1 MLEREALIQLLE
13 AYLPEGLKGTTDLG
27 SKMDSVF
34 RILEERFS
42 SDERA
47 LLGRGTVKNLN
58 DNAMFLTW
66 IARSLAAL
74 SPRPLEKLVTNLIM
88 GSAVGRKASSRRFE
102 DRYGYA
108 GPVTIVIN
116 PTMRCNIRCTGCYAF
131 HYERHRDMEY
141 DTLAKVLREARDMGV
156 RFITV
161 TGGEPYLYPHLFRMA
176 EEFSDLMFMT
186 YTNGTLLDDGTV
198 RRIVEAGN
206 LMPAISVEG
215 FEKETDERRGK
226 GIHRALLEAMER
238 LERAGAFFGFS
249 ATPTSRNADLLATD
263 EFVDHYIRR
272 GALFAWYFNYLPLG
286 RNPDVSLMPSP
297 EQRDRVREATCR
309 WQKTKPIF
317 IGDFWNHGACVGG
330 CLSASRYCYIT
341 VEGRVQPCTF
351 VPFYTHRV
359 QEHTLEEIFESPFFR
374 SIRESQPYHS
384 NLLRPCKIIDHPE
397 DLRELVHAC
406 GAKPSYEGAEQIVTC
421 DAVKEFLD
429 RYSREYAAMADR
441 AWNGPDYQGGRSC
454 LSPFLGRINVETF
467 FGDRMKTARRMT
479 RRKAEKSADR
489 TPDKE
494 VA

>member
-1 MLEREALIQLLE
+1 MGDRDALIRLME
-13 AYLPEGLKGTTDLG
+13 HHLPEEGKGKADLG

-34 RILEERFS
+34 RILEKRFS

-47 LLGRGTVKNLN
+47 LLGRGAVKNLN
-58 DNAMFLTW
+58 DNPMFISWL
-66 IARSLAAL
+66 ARSLAAL

-88 GSAVGRKASSRRFE
+88 GTAVGRKASSRSFV
-102 DRYGYA
+102 DRHGHT

-116 PTMRCNIRCTGCYAF
+116 PTMRCNIRCTGCYSF
-131 HYERHRDMEY
+131 HYQKSQDMEY

-161 TGGEPYLYPHLFRMA
+161 SGGEPYLYPHLFRMA

-186 YTNGTLLDDGTV
+186 YTNATLLDDGMV
-198 RRIVEAGN
+198 RRIAEAGN
-206 LMPAISVEG
+206 LMPAVSVEG
-215 FEKETDERRGK
+215 FEKETDERRGQ
-226 GIHRALLEAMER
+226 GVHQALLGAMER
-238 LERAGAFFGFS
+238 LALAGVFFGFS
-249 ATPTSRNADLLATD
+249 ATPTSRNADILATD
-263 EFVDHYIRR
+263 EFVDYYIRR

-286 RNPDVSLMPSP
+286 RNPDVSLMPHP
-297 EQRDRVREATCR
+297 EQRDRIREATYR
-309 WQKTKPIF
+309 WQKTKPLF
-317 IGDFWNHGACVGG
+317 IGDFWNHGASVGG

-359 QEHTLEEIFESPFFR
+359 QENTLEEIFDSPFFR
-374 SIRESQPYHS
+374 SIRDRQPYHS

-406 GAKPSYEGAEQIVTC
+406 GAKPSYDGAEQIVTC
-421 DAVKEFLD
+421 DEVKGFLD
-429 RYSREYAAMADR
+429 RYSQEYAEMADR

-454 LSPFLGRINVETF
+454 LAQFLGRINVETF
-467 FGDRMKTARRMT
+467 FGDRMKTAREMT
-479 RRKAEKSADR
+479 RRKGEKRPDRAE
-489 TPDKE
+489 DKE